1 VSTLLKFFTTL
12 YVDFINRLKN
22 GSRLVRSDIS
32 ERTIVSLSAVM
43 ANVSVSAFC
52 ADIWMYGS
60 AEIASKMSRFVTY
73 IVFFWLDM
81 VFV

>member
-1 VSTLLKFFTTL
+1 
-12 YVDFINRLKN
+12 
-22 GSRLVRSDIS
+22 
-32 ERTIVSLSAVM
+32 M

-52 ADIWMYGS
+52 ADVWMYGS